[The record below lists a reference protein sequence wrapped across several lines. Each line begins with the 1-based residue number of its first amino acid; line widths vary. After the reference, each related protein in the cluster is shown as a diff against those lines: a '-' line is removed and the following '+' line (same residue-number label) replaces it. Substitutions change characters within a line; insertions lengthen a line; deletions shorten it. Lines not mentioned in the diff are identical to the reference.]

1 MTAKDSESSV
11 AYIRGNFDADDR
23 VAIVLLNKR
32 TGAVLQRVASA
43 SKIVAPEYQA
53 WLRYMNAQKYEVYIS
68 MNTLKAG
75 THRRTKNDVDLIRH
89 IYLDF
94 DENGTA
100 ALEALLER
108 DDLPAPNYLI
118 NSSPD
123 KWQVIWKIAGCS
135 KDEAQE
141 IERGLVRDTGAD
153 PAVVDIARV
162 LRLPGFYNHKY
173 SQAHM
178 VTVESRS
185 GQISGP
191 EHFPKLRSG
200 SPARYTTSIEREP
213 NCHPVGRITQSERDW
228 AHVRNKLRQGAP
240 PEALIE
246 ELTVARADKFNPGDY
261 ARRTV
266 EKAVESL
273 RDVSAWGPER

>member
-1 MTAKDSESSV
+1 MTTMNREISV
-11 AYIRGNFDADDR
+11 SYIRDNFEAEDR
-23 VAIVLLNKR
+23 IAIVLLNKR
-32 TGAVLQRVASA
+32 SGAVLQRVASA
-43 SKIVAPEYQA
+43 ERIAAPEYQA
-53 WLRYMNAQKYEVYIS
+53 WLRHMNARKYEVYIS

-94 DENGTA
+94 DEQGTA
-100 ALEALLER
+100 AVEALLER

-135 KDEAQE
+135 KDDAQE

-173 SQAHM
+173 SRPHM
-178 VTVESRS
+178 VAVESRS
-185 GQISGP
+185 EQVSGP
-191 EHFPKLRSG
+191 EHFPRLRSD
-200 SPARYTTSIEREP
+200 SDARYTKSIEREA
-213 NCHPVGRITQSERDW
+213 NRHPVGRITQSERDW
-228 AHVRNKLRQGAP
+228 GHVRSKLRQGAP
-240 PEALIE
+240 PEELIE
-246 ELTVARADKFNPGDY
+246 ELTVERADKFNPEDY

-266 EKAVESL
+266 EKAVASL
-273 RDVSAWGPER
+273 RDGAASGPER